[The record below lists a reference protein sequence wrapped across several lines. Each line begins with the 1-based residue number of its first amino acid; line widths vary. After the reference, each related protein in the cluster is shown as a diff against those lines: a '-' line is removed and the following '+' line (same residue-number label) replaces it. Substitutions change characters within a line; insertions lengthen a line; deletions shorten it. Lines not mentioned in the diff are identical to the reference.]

1 MTEQQKSKLDEIYG
15 EQCADTDG
23 LAKERDALQ
32 SQLIHAERV
41 AYDLRSERNRMAA
54 EIAELKKA
62 VQAWVN
68 ISEFFQNDAKRLSGI
83 AKAAANGDHANAFP
97 NGRAVT
103 RDDVMLPANALRHSQ
118 QWKLKP

>member
-1 MTEQQKSKLDEIYG
+1 MTDEQRVKLDAIYG

-54 EIAELKKA
+54 EIVELKKA

-83 AKAAANGDHANAFP
+83 AKAAATQPRG
-97 NGRAVT
+97 G
-103 RDDVMLPANALRHSQ
+103 LPANALRHSQ
-118 QWKLKP
+118 QWALKP